1 MHAVTTTP
9 AATDETYFARTFHR
23 LRPSPSVGRVGSCI
37 GCFGACSVFTLHY
50 GLHVSPSRLRTL
62 YIRGSGSFV
71 ASAAAPIATGW
82 SEPVPGRDFQ
92 PAVDQRLYT
101 AHQQPLASLGCMVA
115 MRLARLNSLETGP
128 APSLPIRRTLHPKTV
143 WIVVSR
149 AARVNGFSRRVMPGC
164 KTSCS
169 AISSPV

>member
-92 PAVDQRLYT
+92 PAVDHLLYT
-101 AHQQPLASLGCMVA
+101 AHQQPLASLATVRSRH
-115 MRLARLNSLETGP
+115 RLRRLPWRRNVLE
-128 APSLPIRRTLHPKTV
+128 I
-143 WIVVSR
+143 
-149 AARVNGFSRRVMPGC
+149 NGV
-164 KTSCS
+164 
-169 AISSPV
+169 

>member
-50 GLHVSPSRLRTL
+50 GLHVSPSRLTTL

-101 AHQQPLASLGCMVA
+101 AHRQLRARARSLTV
-115 MRLARLNSLETGP
+115 LP
-128 APSLPIRRTLHPKTV
+128 AGLKFIKPGERNPAEGKSKIFLPWNEP
-143 WIVVSR
+143 
-149 AARVNGFSRRVMPGC
+149 
-164 KTSCS
+164 
-169 AISSPV
+169 